1 MEALIIKKRLWA
13 VIKSRVLMFLA
24 KYVYKAYTRYDSVIM
39 HQMYTHREKRLSPE
53 WISKRNQYVDES
65 ISGYKHEQLT
75 VENIEKMSEYYIYS
89 QIEKYADRSNTLRI
103 INVG

>member
-1 MEALIIKKRLWA
+1 
-13 VIKSRVLMFLA
+13 
-24 KYVYKAYTRYDSVIM
+24 M
-39 HQMYTHREKRLSPE
+39 HQIYTHREKRLSPE

-65 ISGYKHEQLT
+65 VSGYKHEQLT

-103 INVG
+103 INLG